1 MRRALP
7 VVLATVGAL
16 VLLASFHTTSTAP
29 TRSIAA
35 PKSTRPAATA
45 PPPQPGA
52 STTAPPPQTGASTT
66 TVPATAVSTDGP
78 TVSNRFG
85 DVQVRVTV
93 KGNQL
98 TDVEALQLPQDR
110 ERSAYI
116 SSIAG
121 PELRREALRA
131 QSARIDIIS
140 GASYT
145 SESYRES
152 LQAALDQ
159 AGFRG

>member
-7 VVLATVGAL
+7 VLLATVAVL
-16 VLLASFHTTSTAP
+16 VLLANFHTTST
-29 TRSIAA
+29 TSSRSIAA
-35 PKSTRPAATA
+35 PASTRPPASA

-52 STTAPPPQTGASTT
+52 TTT
-66 TVPATAVSTDGP
+66 TVPAGTRVSSDGP
-78 TVSNRFG
+78 TVTNRFG

-93 KGNQL
+93 TGNRL
-98 TDVEALQLPQDR
+98 TDVEALKLPQDR

-116 SSIAG
+116 SSVAG

-131 QSARIDIIS
+131 QSANIDIIS

-145 SESYRES
+145 SESYRQS
-152 LQAALDQ
+152 LQAALDN
-159 AGFRG
+159 AGLHK